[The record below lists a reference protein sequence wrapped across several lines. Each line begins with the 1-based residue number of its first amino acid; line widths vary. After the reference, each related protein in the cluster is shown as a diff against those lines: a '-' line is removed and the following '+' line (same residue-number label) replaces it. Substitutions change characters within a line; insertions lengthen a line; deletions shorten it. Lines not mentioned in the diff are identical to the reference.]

1 VIGPLAGM
9 PVYQLGFVYEDLDR
23 ALERLGGD
31 WQRFELG
38 ADAFR
43 DVSYRGEP
51 APVGLRLALAGSA
64 PQLELIEPGE
74 GPSVYRDWLDE
85 RGEGLQHVTVQVDSV
100 GEVVPAMEAAGYAC
114 VYSGSLGSGEFAL
127 FDTTAEI
134 GVFVEALKP
143 PRSSR

>member
-23 ALERLGGD
+23 AVERLGGE
-31 WQRFELG
+31 WGRFDLP

-43 DVSYRGEP
+43 DVAYRGEP
-51 APVGLRLALAGSA
+51 APIGLRLALAGSA
-64 PQLELIEPGE
+64 PQLELIQPGE

-85 RGEGLQHVTVQVDSV
+85 RGEGLQHLTVEVESV
-100 GEVVPAMEAAGYAC
+100 GDVVPALEAAGYPC
-114 VYSGSLGSGEFAL
+114 VYSGGLGSGEFAL
-127 FDTTAEI
+127 FDTTAEL
-134 GVFVEALKP
+134 GVFLEALKP